1 MSRKDADK
9 KGGVAIVVTAPSGT
23 GKTSICKEVLKMN
36 PGLRFSAS
44 FTTRPPRPG
53 EENGKDYYFVSEQE
67 FHRRIAQGEFLEWVD
82 HFGHLYGT
90 SASNVSALRERGF
103 DLILD
108 LEPRGAKALKEKWSD
123 GIFVFVLPPSLA
135 ELERRI
141 RKRGFDT
148 EEVIRER
155 LDKATG
161 EIKEVTWYDY
171 VIFNEH
177 LEEAIDCLRA
187 IYIAERSRSVRQAD
201 KVRALIGS

>member
-1 MSRKDADK
+1 MNRKDADK

-36 PGLRFSAS
+36 PGLRFSVS

-53 EENGKDYYFVSEQE
+53 EENGKDYYFISEGE
-67 FHRRIAQGEFLEWVD
+67 FHRRIGQGEFLEWVD

-90 SASNVSALRERGF
+90 SALNVNALRERGF

-108 LEPRGAKALKEKWSD
+108 LEPRGAKALKQKWSD

-155 LDKATG
+155 LDKATD

-187 IYIAERSRSVRQAD
+187 IYIAERSRSIRQAD